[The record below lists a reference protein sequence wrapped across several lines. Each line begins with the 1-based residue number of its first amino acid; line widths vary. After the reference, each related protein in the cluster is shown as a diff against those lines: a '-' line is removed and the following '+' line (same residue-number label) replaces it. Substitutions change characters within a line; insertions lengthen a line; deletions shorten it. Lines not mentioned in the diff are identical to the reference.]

1 MKYRIQSMLYHL
13 TIILEAVI
21 GIFLILGVAFSILGL
36 AFSLDFLHLTNNPS
50 DITQYLSLVATIVLS
65 IEFTK
70 MLCTHSL
77 DSVVE
82 VLSMAIAR
90 EIIAHETTLLQNLI
104 GVIAIAILFLVRKYC
119 YVSKLDKQ
127 EGIHRSL
134 ARETL
139 HDFVRRSAASM
150 EKGAA
155 DEAADAEKIMDAENS
170 L

>member
-1 MKYRIQSMLYHL
+1 MKYRIQSTLYHM

-21 GIFLILGVAFSILGL
+21 GIFLILGVVFSIAGL
-36 AFSLDFLHLTNNPS
+36 ARSLDFVHLIETPS
-50 DITQYLSLVATIVLS
+50 HITTYLSLVATIVLS

-90 EIIAHETTLLQNLI
+90 EIIAHETTLVQNLI

-119 YVSKLDKQ
+119 YVPKLDKP
-127 EGIHRSL
+127 L
-134 ARETL
+134 RERRRLSRDVL
-139 HDFVRRSAASM
+139 HDLFNQKDP
-150 EKGAA
+150 EEGEG
-155 DEAADAEKIMDAENS
+155 EAPEGED
-170 L
+170 